1 MKLQYKQIYEKIKT
15 GSVSLRRRFVLY
27 VTSAIVTSV
36 VLLLLLLSLFGVL
49 NPVNSRIDA
58 HLDDQLDNHVVQME
72 RDVDKLAAYS
82 LSFSEQMEA
91 VIEDYLTEHDLSF
104 GDLTNDIDAL
114 TALQVKAFGTVY
126 TNIRIAPCSGAFYIL
141 NTTVNN
147 TLDSPRYN
155 GIYIKF
161 ANLYAKST
169 INTKVALFRGSSEI
183 ARNNDINLYSTWQN
197 EMQTDVFAD
206 MSVFAE
212 NGYVLSS
219 VTKIPD
225 TWERARYIYSP
236 IYGKDGQAIGIC
248 GFEMS
253 DLYLQLSYSAADT
266 ESSQT
271 ICALIDKTEQGY
283 VGQFISNRSG
293 YVPPVCESITVKEH
307 GSFYEYQCGEYEYIG
322 KSKDVDI
329 DGNTITIAM
338 MFPKQ
343 QYESIVRDGQF
354 KNVAIFF
361 IIAAVAI
368 CACLWLSKKYI
379 TPIRKSITQIKTN
392 KTDFTPSGITE
403 IDDLFAFLAEQD
415 RQNEAVLAEMES
427 QKAEM
432 QTTLDQMSS
441 EHSQA
446 KQEITRLAYSR
457 KNEVDPDDYEQFLL
471 GIKSLTPMERT
482 VFNHY
487 LEGKK
492 VKEIMELVGFKEST
506 IRFHNR
512 NIYSK
517 LGVNSLQ
524 QLLRFAAIMKRDEEG
539 GDKK

>member
-1 MKLQYKQIYEKIKT
+1 
-15 GSVSLRRRFVLY
+15 
-27 VTSAIVTSV
+27 
-36 VLLLLLLSLFGVL
+36 
-49 NPVNSRIDA
+49 
-58 HLDDQLDNHVVQME
+58 
-72 RDVDKLAAYS
+72 
-82 LSFSEQMEA
+82 
-91 VIEDYLTEHDLSF
+91 
-104 GDLTNDIDAL
+104 
-114 TALQVKAFGTVY
+114 
-126 TNIRIAPCSGAFYIL
+126 
-141 NTTVNN
+141 
-147 TLDSPRYN
+147 
-155 GIYIKF
+155 
-161 ANLYAKST
+161 
-169 INTKVALFRGSSEI
+169 
-183 ARNNDINLYSTWQN
+183 
-197 EMQTDVFAD
+197 
-206 MSVFAE
+206 
-212 NGYVLSS
+212 
-219 VTKIPD
+219 
-225 TWERARYIYSP
+225 
-236 IYGKDGQAIGIC
+236 
-248 GFEMS
+248 
-253 DLYLQLSYSAADT
+253 
-266 ESSQT
+266 
-271 ICALIDKTEQGY
+271 
-283 VGQFISNRSG
+283 
-293 YVPPVCESITVKEH
+293 
-307 GSFYEYQCGEYEYIG
+307 
-322 KSKDVDI
+322 
-329 DGNTITIAM
+329 

-457 KNEVDPDDYEQFLL
+457 KNEVDPDDYEQFIL